1 MAVFF
6 KTDNYILLLI
16 IRKLIP
22 VSYVY
27 KCESCNIYWIY
38 DNIEDDHV
46 SDNDDTSYF
55 TKTYKKI
62 RDTDEE

>member
-1 MAVFF
+1 M
-6 KTDNYILLLI
+6 
-16 IRKLIP
+16 
-22 VSYVY
+22 
-27 KCESCNIYWIY
+27 YWIY

-62 RDTDEE
+62 RDTDKE